1 MCIHLS
7 EPAELRL
14 RTLIRSRN
22 LGAHA
27 GIRVKVEDGGCAGR
41 SYDLKV
47 VAAPQPGDRPFR
59 VGRVSLYIDPDSLA
73 DLRGVQVD
81 FVEGV
86 MESGFR
92 FSNPQATG
100 SCGCGKS
107 FRTDDS
113 CAPET
118 SCHGH

>member
-1 MCIHLS
+1 MCVRFT

-14 RTLIRSRN
+14 RSLIRSRN
-22 LGAHA
+22 LGPEA
-27 GIRVKVEDGGCAGR
+27 GIRVSVSDGGCAGR

-47 VAAPQPGDRPFR
+47 VAEPQADDHPFK
-59 VGRVSLYIDPDSLA
+59 VGAVVAYVDNSSLP
-73 DLRGVQVD
+73 DLRGVEVD

-92 FSNPQATG
+92 FSNPQASG

-107 FRTDDS
+107 FSTAENCS
-113 CAPET
+113 TES